1 MAPAGAAGRRPIV
14 DRAAD
19 RGIVVVV
26 TYDQFISDAVRV
38 VEAVGAAIMIL
49 GGLVAL
55 VAFGYSMV
63 RGVERGDAYPV
74 LRQRLGQA
82 ILLGLEVLIVGDI
95 VRTIIVE
102 PTVQS
107 VFVLGMI
114 VVIRI
119 VLSFSLEVEIDGVW
133 PWSRWRL
140 GAAGAGSPTE
150 QGPTIQPA
158 DGHAH

>member
-1 MAPAGAAGRRPIV
+1 MV
-14 DRAAD
+14 DF
-19 RGIVVVV
+19 V
-26 TYDQFISDAVRV
+26 TYDQFISDAVKI

-49 GGLVAL
+49 GGLWAL
-55 VAFGYSMV
+55 LVYAYSV
-63 RGVERGDAYPV
+63 LRPVGPADAYPM

-102 PTVQS
+102 PTVES
-107 VFVLGMI
+107 VAVLGMI

-119 VLSFSLEVEIDGVW
+119 VLSFSLEVEIEGVW

-140 GAAGAGSPTE
+140 GPNVAATPPDRTSPSDSTKE
-150 QGPTIQPA
+150 G
-158 DGHAH
+158 GH

>member
-1 MAPAGAAGRRPIV
+1 MV
-14 DRAAD
+14 DL
-19 RGIVVVV
+19 V
-26 TYDQFISDAVRV
+26 TYDQFISDAVRI

-49 GGLVAL
+49 GGLWAL
-55 VAFGYSMV
+55 LAYAYSV
-63 RGVERGDAYPV
+63 VQPVGRGDAYAI

-102 PTVQS
+102 PTVES
-107 VFVLGMI
+107 VAVLGMI

-133 PWSRWRL
+133 PWNQWRL
-140 GAAGAGSPTE
+140 GPSGKATPPEGNS
-150 QGPTIQPA
+150 
-158 DGHAH
+158 